1 MIRALTK
8 LSRDFAENPQMWVD
22 AMTEAR
28 PDVSPEVLDMLAESF
43 VGSWSVNGGL
53 SAEELG
59 FTSDWLYETDDF
71 ADFEQLALEDWVDF
85 GPVDAVLAEL
95 GTDDSMDPAD
105 R

>member
-1 MIRALTK
+1 
-8 LSRDFAENPQMWVD
+8 MWVD